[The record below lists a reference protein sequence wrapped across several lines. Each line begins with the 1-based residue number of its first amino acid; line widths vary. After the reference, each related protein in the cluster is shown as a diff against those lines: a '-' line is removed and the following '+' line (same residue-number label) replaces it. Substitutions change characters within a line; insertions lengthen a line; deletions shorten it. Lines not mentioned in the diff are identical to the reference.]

1 MLIFQPKGKIKYT
14 FKILLEVDDEKND
27 YSRPRFS
34 SKPCPPYPPSLLLRH
49 TVFLAKE

>member
-1 MLIFQPKGKIKYT
+1 MLIFQPKAKIKYT

-34 SKPCPPYPPSLLLRH
+34 SKLCPPPLLLRH